1 MYAEEL
7 MRIAVCGVAVWGV
20 AVWGVAVSPILH
32 YNSTIV
38 KRV

>member
-1 MYAEEL
+1 

>member
-7 MRIAVCGVAVWGV
+7 MRIAAWGVAVWGV
-20 AVWGVAVSPILH
+20 AVWGVAVSLILH